1 MDSQVQ
7 DLLNETSILDDEKK
21 MAAKNMNGLAKDAEK
36 SLNACAAT
44 MKKCK
49 DYVFYKGKAWINGDP
64 LNLDKDEKVKDKLS
78 PMFRKL
84 RDTVIELQSNGMIDV
99 LKDYIS
105 ALEGYGIHITIDPK
119 DPDVNNVDEVRN
131 VISSMCA
138 YQQIITENSD
148 IIGEEHAQQSED
160 LNFAPK
166 TKYKEIFGFYSKKLK
181 GKDVDD
187 NIQDKVV
194 FCEMYETA
202 LNIINDEVTSE
213 V

>member
-1 MDSQVQ
+1 
-7 DLLNETSILDDEKK
+7 
-21 MAAKNMNGLAKDAEK
+21 
-36 SLNACAAT
+36 
-44 MKKCK
+44 
-49 DYVFYKGKAWINGDP
+49 
-64 LNLDKDEKVKDKLS
+64 
-78 PMFRKL
+78 MFRKL

-119 DPDVNNVDEVRN
+119 DPDVDNVDEVRN

-138 YQQIITENSD
+138 YQQVITENSD